1 MRSLAAPSASAIRLN
16 LAALSGS
23 AAVSGL
29 AAVGGAG
36 DDPNREDSESAN
48 PCAGGRAGASTACG
62 SSKAC
67 QSGCRP
73 KMAIETQAVATPATP
88 QRSRCHSD
96 TWWESP
102 CSTAIRDSTC
112 VDRAERSWGGIGAWL
127 SITADRT
134 TRNSSTVCAQAWQ
147 ERRCCA
153 IRRAWRSRASPP
165 AKSESS
171 SSVGQFISG
180 SACPQGCIGAALSE
194 PRSLVTE
201 QWPESFQGPPRL
213 LQS

>member
-1 MRSLAAPSASAIRLN
+1 MRSLAAPSASAIRLS
-16 LAALSGS
+16 LAALSRS

-29 AAVGGAG
+29 ATAGGAG

-62 SSKAC
+62 ISKAC

-96 TWWESP
+96 TWSESP
-102 CSTAIRDSTC
+102 CSSAIPDSTC
-112 VDRAERSWGGIGAWL
+112 VDSPERRWGGIGAPL

-134 TRNSSTVCAQAWQ
+134 PRNSSTACAQAWQ

-153 IRRAWRSRASPP
+153 IWRAWLSRRSSP

-171 SSVGQFISG
+171 SSVGAVHVWLRLPPRMYRRSFDR
-180 SACPQGCIGAALSE
+180 AALTCD
-194 PRSLVTE
+194 RTVA
-201 QWPESFQGPPRL
+201 
-213 LQS
+213 